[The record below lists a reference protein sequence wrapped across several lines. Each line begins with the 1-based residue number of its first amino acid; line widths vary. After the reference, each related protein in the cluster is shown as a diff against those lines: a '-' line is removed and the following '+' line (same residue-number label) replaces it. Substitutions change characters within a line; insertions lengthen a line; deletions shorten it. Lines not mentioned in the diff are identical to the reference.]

1 MVKSFKQQLNN
12 LDTTFIFAVLFTVI
26 ISIVTTW
33 LMVSYL
39 FNEIVQGVLYPYSD
53 YPVIVSSAA
62 DILIIPGFIAMWLAV
77 FIGISDI
84 LFKLFENTFYEK
96 LKAKLGKAV
105 GIVLIIS
112 IIAFV
117 TNYFTWQVAAHSNG
131 YTQCASGSKLLLG
144 SKISFAWSK
153 EVYLCDDYNVDKL
166 LSTGTHDQVV
176 EVARYLKSN

>member
-1 MVKSFKQQLNN
+1 MVESFKQRLNN
-12 LDTTFIFAVLFTVI
+12 LDATFIFAVFFTAI

-53 YPVIVSSAA
+53 YPVIVSSTA
-62 DILIIPGFIAMWLAV
+62 DILIVPGLIAIWLAV

-84 LFKLFENTFYEK
+84 LLKLFKKPFYEK
-96 LKAKLGKAV
+96 LKIKLGLAA
-105 GIVLIIS
+105 GLVLIIS
-112 IIAFV
+112 VIAFV

-144 SKISFAWSK
+144 SKMSSAWSK
-153 EVYLCDDYNVDKL
+153 EESLCYDYNVDIL

-176 EVARYLKSN
+176 EVAEYLESN